1 MVHMRVSVSLQQNCK
16 LEKEG
21 EEDTKTTVTSDMLGV
36 KQEEEE
42 QTLQAWLLHSLAA
55 IQSILPSLNT
65 QGQLGQLKSIM
76 NRLYS

>member
-1 MVHMRVSVSLQQNCK
+1 MPPLQQNCK

-42 QTLQAWLLHSLAA
+42 QTLQAWLLHSLAT
-55 IQSILPSLNT
+55 IQSILPSLHT
-65 QGQLGQLKSIM
+65 QGQLGQLQCRKNILS
-76 NRLYS
+76 S